1 MKKTSIK
8 TSFEPQFEYWSLI
21 WMFHGEKVIVRL
33 IWHIKMLSG
42 WSIMIHYLKNFLKK
56 IAPLLFIILILRG
69 LPLNRSKLAIILAQH
84 YWWLQDLIYNY
95 NLCSESSF
103 VVPGV
108 GTVHNCQN
116 PIQCYGSLIWNII
129 LDYIK
134 DSKNLRLGLPKLSS
148 LQGNIH

>member
-1 MKKTSIK
+1 MIYNDSLFEEFLEKDSSCTVHHFNIAWPAIE
-8 TSFEPQFEYWSLI
+8 SF
-21 WMFHGEKVIVRL
+21 KV
-33 IWHIKMLSG
+33 SNNTG
-42 WSIMIHYLKNFLKK
+42 
-56 IAPLLFIILILRG
+56 PTLLMT
-69 LPLNRSKLAIILAQH
+69 
-84 YWWLQDLIYNY
+84 YLQDHHNY
-95 NLCSESSF
+95 NLCSESNF

-134 DSKNLRLGLPKLSS
+134 DSKNFRLDLPKLSS